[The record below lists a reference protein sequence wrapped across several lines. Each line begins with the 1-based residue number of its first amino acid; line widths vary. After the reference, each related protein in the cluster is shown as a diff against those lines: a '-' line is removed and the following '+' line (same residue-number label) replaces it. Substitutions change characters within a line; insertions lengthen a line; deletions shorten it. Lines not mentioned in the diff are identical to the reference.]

1 MGRNPQTW
9 SGLKPDEPR
18 GQADW
23 PPAGHRSQ
31 TGSHTAPPHTC
42 QPLLFTQIESY
53 FINARFLTWSTYR
66 SKNPPRLAG
75 KLILGTVQFFKRS
88 SISPFLSIFSNFE
101 FFKWQILVIVM
112 LLFCRKSCSLC
123 RQGRWSKVILAVS
136 WSWAVATCSSRKS
149 ADSSKP
155 VSTDVP
161 CAGICLKPQVVFF
174 YHHALK
180 KNSFNSGIIMIN
192 LWKRRHTQH
201 QKYYTL
207 DLNNQFLE

>member
-1 MGRNPQTW
+1 MKNLEWAGTH
-9 SGLKPDEPR
+9 KPDLDWSLMSLAVR
-18 GQADW
+18 LTDLQLVTGARQALTQLHHI
-23 PPAGHRSQ
+23 PANHSSILR
-31 TGSHTAPPHTC
+31 
-42 QPLLFTQIESY
+42 LNLI
-53 FINARFLTWSTYR
+53 LSTYR
-66 SKNPPRLAG
+66 SKSPPRLAG
-75 KLILGTVQFFKRS
+75 KLISGTVQYN
-88 SISPFLSIFSNFE
+88 FLRDLLFLLFISIFSNFE

-201 QKYYTL
+201 HKY
-207 DLNNQFLE
+207 